1 MSGATGGAALGGAG
15 QQLKS
20 MGYGQPQQFS
30 GLNNL
35 PQGSYQIPGYGGG
48 PPPQAQAA
56 ANRPQYSPDNPYGG
70 LYANP
75 QADAWQQQRAGGMP
89 PPPMPAQ
96 AMGQGIGRAPGLPP
110 QAAQP
115 AQQNMM
121 RKALGTGD
129 VPLPDNG
136 YGHGTPGG
144 YRLDTAPSTL
154 DPGSM
159 TALLGI
165 MGGNVNGTPWNR
177 QAANY
182 ANWYTQTYGKQAP
195 GGPRAYGQ

>member
-1 MSGATGGAALGGAG
+1 
-15 QQLKS
+15 

-30 GLNNL
+30 GLNSL
-35 PQGSYQIPGYGGG
+35 PQGNYQIPGYGGG
-48 PPPQAQAA
+48 PPPP

-89 PPPMPAQ
+89 PGPPPIPAQ

-121 RKALGTGD
+121 RKALGAD

-159 TALLGI
+159 TGLLGI
-165 MGGNVNGTPWNR
+165 LGGNVNGTPWNR

>member
-1 MSGATGGAALGGAG
+1 
-15 QQLKS
+15 